1 MIIIRALL
9 YQQYIVVYYLFHCIM
24 SNQQPPR
31 NTAPAS
37 APSPAP
43 APASSKPR
51 NTRNN
56 ASSSEKPN
64 DKDAIR
70 AGLHEVSSI
79 FTWIDGNIDKYINM
93 RVIILI
99 CVVILMIYFVTNAL
113 AGGTSANDTQEATL
127 FADISILE
135 VFLWAIFIV
144 VVVVNGFQ
152 YFFNTNIT
160 TEISNLLST
169 KPEIVIS
176 QTLPAEPD
184 AVGGGVGSS
193 DLGTGPSLKM
203 RKQVF
208 HIPANVYDYDNAK
221 ALCEAYG
228 AKLANIE
235 QMEEAHKSGAE
246 WCSYGWSDNQMILY
260 PTQKSTWEELQK
272 SNDPEK
278 KNSCGRPGINGGY
291 MENASMKLG
300 VNCYGPK
307 PEINP
312 ASSKLMSSIQN
323 YEAGKMLDPQHEA
336 RVQEMKKK
344 INDVVI
350 APFNKGAWSLL

>member
-1 MIIIRALL
+1 
-9 YQQYIVVYYLFHCIM
+9 M
-24 SNQQPPR
+24 STQPSKNSSTP
-31 NTAPAS
+31 NSPPPPPAG
-37 APSPAP
+37 PGSPLP
-43 APASSKPR
+43 GGHKPD
-51 NTRNN
+51 N
-56 ASSSEKPN
+56 SMSPV
-64 DKDAIR
+64 R
-70 AGLHEVSSI
+70 AGINELSSI
-79 FTWIDGNIDKYINM
+79 FEWMDGKIDDYLNT
-93 RVIILI
+93 RVVILI
-99 CVVILMIYFVTNAL
+99 CVVVFMVYFVVNAL
-113 AGGTSANDTQEATL
+113 AGGDSENDSRENTL
-127 FADISILE
+127 FANISIIE
-135 VFLWAIFIV
+135 IFLWAIFIV
-144 VVVVNGFQ
+144 IVVINGFQ
-152 YFFNTNIT
+152 YFFHTNIT

-176 QTLPAEPD
+176 QTVPTEPD
-184 AVGGGVGSS
+184 AVGGGGGSG

-228 AKLANIE
+228 AKLANID

-260 PTQKSTWEELQK
+260 PTQKSTWQELQK
-272 SNDPEK
+272 STDPGK

-291 MENASMKLG
+291 MENAAMKAG

-312 ASSKLMSSIQN
+312 ASSKLMASIQN
-323 YEAGKMLDPQHEA
+323 YEAGKMRDPLHEA
-336 RVQEMKKK
+336 RVQEMKSK
-344 INDVVI
+344 IDDVVI

>member
-1 MIIIRALL
+1 
-9 YQQYIVVYYLFHCIM
+9 M
-24 SNQQPPR
+24 SAQQPPK
-31 NTAPAS
+31 NT
-37 APSPAP
+37 
-43 APASSKPR
+43 
-51 NTRNN
+51 
-56 ASSSEKPN
+56 SSSLSRPILPAGPN
-64 DKDAIR
+64 SPMPRIGNKDENNTTSSATS
-70 AGLHEVSSI
+70 AGLKQVSSI
-79 FTWIDGNIDKYINM
+79 FEWLDGKVDEYLNIRI
-93 RVIILI
+93 VFLI
-99 CVVILMIYFVTNAL
+99 CVVVFMVYFVINAL
-113 AGGTSANDTQEATL
+113 SGGGGGDSGNDSRETTL
-127 FADISILE
+127 FANVSILE
-135 VFLWAIFIV
+135 IFLWAIFIV

-176 QTLPAEPD
+176 QALLPSEPD
-184 AVGGGVGSS
+184 AVGG

-208 HIPANVYDYDNAK
+208 HVPANIYDYENAK
-221 ALCEAYG
+221 ALCDAYG
-228 AKLANIE
+228 AKLANID

-272 SNDPEK
+272 STDPTK

-291 MENASMKLG
+291 MSNAAMKVG
-300 VNCYGPK
+300 VNCYGAR

-323 YEAGKMLDPQHEA
+323 YEAGKMLDPLHEA
-336 RVQEMKKK
+336 RVQEMKSK

>member
-1 MIIIRALL
+1 
-9 YQQYIVVYYLFHCIM
+9 M
-24 SNQQPPR
+24 SSAQST
-31 NTAPAS
+31 NTN
-37 APSPAP
+37 PAP
-43 APASSKPR
+43 G
-51 NTRNN
+51 NTGGNT
-56 ASSSEKPN
+56 E
-64 DKDAIR
+64 R
-70 AGLHEVSSI
+70 AGLNQISSI
-79 FTWIDGNIDKYINM
+79 FEWMDGKVDEYLNT
-93 RVIILI
+93 RVVILI
-99 CVVILMIYFVTNAL
+99 CVVIFMIYFVLNAL
-113 AGGTSANDTQEATL
+113 AGGDSANDSQEGTL
-127 FADISILE
+127 FANVSILE
-135 VFLWAIFIV
+135 IFLWAIFIV
-144 VVVVNGFQ
+144 VVVINGFQ
-152 YFFNTNIT
+152 YFFHTNIT
-160 TEISNLLST
+160 TEISNLLSM

-176 QTLPAEPD
+176 QTAPAEPD
-184 AVGGGVGSS
+184 AVGHGSG

-221 ALCEAYG
+221 ALCQAYG
-228 AKLANIE
+228 ANLANID

-272 SNDPEK
+272 STDPTK

-291 MENASMKLG
+291 MSNAAMKVG

-323 YEAGKMLDPQHEA
+323 YEAGKMLDPLHEA
-336 RVQEMKKK
+336 RVQQMKSK

>member
-1 MIIIRALL
+1 MLAA
-9 YQQYIVVYYLFHCIM
+9 
-24 SNQQPPR
+24 NQSLSKHTQP
-31 NTAPAS
+31 S
-37 APSPAP
+37 MK
-43 APASSKPR
+43 PASSSTSATDP
-51 NTRNN
+51 TD
-56 ASSSEKPN
+56 ASG
-64 DKDAIR
+64 DAVR

-79 FTWIDGNIDKYINM
+79 FSWIDGNIDKYINM

-99 CVVILMIYFVTNAL
+99 CVALFMVYFVTNAL
-113 AGGTSANDTQEATL
+113 AGGNSENDTQEATL
-127 FADISILE
+127 FANISILE
-135 VFLWAIFIV
+135 IFLWAIFIV
-144 VVVVNGFQ
+144 IVVINGFQ

-176 QTLPAEPD
+176 QTVPAEPD
-184 AVGGGVGSS
+184 AVGG

-208 HIPANVYDYDNAK
+208 HIPANIYDYENAK
-221 ALCEAYG
+221 ALCQAYG
-228 AKLANIE
+228 ANLANID

-272 SNDPEK
+272 STDPTK

-291 MENASMKLG
+291 MSNAAMKVG
-300 VNCYGPK
+300 VNCYGDK

-312 ASSKLMSSIQN
+312 ASSKLMASIQN
-323 YEAGKMLDPQHEA
+323 YEAGKMLDPLHEA
-336 RVQEMKKK
+336 RVQEMKNK

-350 APFNKGAWSLL
+350 APFNKSAWSLL